1 MKKNVLFALMC
12 ASVFGFAVS
21 SCSSDDGGIVDDA
34 SANTRASAKN
44 VSGAKGEIYRVYT
57 DYISDVNDEYGVV
70 RFDYFA
76 ANTYIDAA
84 NGNRYYFAG
93 TGEFLLEVHPQLEKA
108 GILVEGNNVKF
119 SGKVYDSDERW
130 IPGLQWR
137 LDNYGWNDGAKEAAS
152 YGLYNF
158 ELPTAG
164 QAFWLVTPDFTIEK
178 AE

>member
-1 MKKNVLFALMC
+1 MKKNLLFALIC
-12 ASVFGFAVS
+12 ACVMGFAAS
-21 SCSSDDGGIVDDA
+21 SCSSDESDESDERVYD
-34 SANTRASAKN
+34 NAK
-44 VSGAKGEIYRVYT
+44 IYRVHA
-57 DYISDVNDEYGVV
+57 DYISDINDEYGVV

-84 NGNRYYFAG
+84 NGNRYYLAA
-93 TGEFLLEVHPQLEKA
+93 TGEFLLEIQPQLEKA
-108 GILVEGNNVKF
+108 GILVEGNKVKF

-130 IPGLQWR
+130 IPDLQWR

-164 QAFWLVTPDFTIEK
+164 HAFWLVTPDFTIEN

>member
-1 MKKNVLFALMC
+1 MNKKVLFALIC
-12 ASVFGFAVS
+12 ASVMGFALS

-34 SANTRASAKN
+34 LSNTRASAKS
-44 VSGAKGEIYRVYT
+44 VSGANSEYPICT
-57 DYISDVNDEYGVV
+57 DYISDINDEYGVV
-70 RFDYFA
+70 RFDYFS
-76 ANTYIDAA
+76 ANMYIDAA
-84 NGNRYYFAG
+84 NGNRYYLAG
-93 TGEFLLEVHPQLEKA
+93 TGEFLLEIQPQLEKA

-119 SGKVYDSDERW
+119 SGKVYDTDERW

-158 ELPTAG
+158 ELPTLG
-164 QAFWLVTPDFTIEK
+164 QTFWLVTPDFTIEN

>member
-1 MKKNVLFALMC
+1 MIMKKNVLFVLIC

-21 SCSSDDGGIVDDA
+21 SCSSDDKEVTEVGVNPNGF
-34 SANTRASAKN
+34 
-44 VSGAKGEIYRVYT
+44 RVYD

-70 RFDYFA
+70 CFDYFA

-84 NGNRYYFAG
+84 NGNRYYLAG
-93 TGEFLLEVHPQLEKA
+93 TGEFLLEVQPQLEKA

-119 SGKVYDSDERW
+119 SGKVYAPDERW
-130 IPGLQWR
+130 IPSLQWR

>member
-1 MKKNVLFALMC
+1 MKKNVLFALIC
-12 ASVFGFAVS
+12 ASVFGIGVS

-34 SANTRASAKN
+34 LSNTRASAKN
-44 VSGAKGEIYRVYT
+44 VSGANGEYRVYT

-76 ANTYIDAA
+76 ANTYIDAE

-93 TGEFLLEVHPQLEKA
+93 TGEFILEVNPQLEKA
-108 GILVEGNNVKF
+108 GILVEGNKVKF

-158 ELPTAG
+158 ELPTLG
-164 QAFWLVTPDFTIEK
+164 QTFWLVTPDFTIEN

>member
-1 MKKNVLFALMC
+1 MKKISFFTLIC
-12 ASVFGFAVS
+12 AGVFSFAVS
-21 SCSSDDGGIVDDA
+21 SCSSEDKEETVAGVNPDVFL
-34 SANTRASAKN
+34 
-44 VSGAKGEIYRVYT
+44 VYT
-57 DYISDVNDEYGVV
+57 DYISDVNNEYGVV
-70 RFDYFA
+70 YKDYFDGHF
-76 ANTYIDAA
+76 YIDAA
-84 NGNRYYFAG
+84 NGNRYYLAA
-93 TGEFLLEVHPQLEKA
+93 TGEFLLAVQPQLEKA

-119 SGKVYDSDERW
+119 SGKVYAPDERW

-164 QAFWLVTPDFTIEK
+164 HAFWLVTPDFTIEN